1 MTDVE
6 NFDIISDI
14 GTGAD
19 TDTIPAEKGNID
31 PSRIERGTP
40 AKTEAPAQDK
50 AVTLRD
56 QISSALKSEDVTPP
70 AAQQDGGPARNPD
83 GTFAAKQAPVDPN
96 AAAPVVN
103 TQPISAPV
111 GLTPQDAELFAKLPA
126 ELQSTFARTM
136 ESLNEKTAR
145 YSGYEQMEQ
154 MIAPRRQAWA
164 LNGLTETQAINQ
176 LLALSDFASQR
187 PAEFVQYFAQQRGL
201 DLEEIL
207 YGADPVDP
215 NVQQLQQQVTQL
227 TQQLN
232 GMNTQQQQAAHDSVV
247 NEIVS
252 FAEEKDDTG
261 QPLRP
266 YLDEL
271 GSNVLPFV
279 QSVMQAHPEWSRQQI
294 LQEAY
299 DNACWGTPSIR
310 AKMQQ
315 ASNAAAEA
323 GRIQQQ
329 QENAKR
335 ARAAGVSMPSG
346 VPTATNTDP
355 STSANRSL
363 RDEIRA
369 QVSAAR

>member
-1 MTDVE
+1 MADVE

-31 PSRIERGTP
+31 PSRIERSTP

-56 QISSALKSEDVTPP
+56 QISSALKSEDATPP
-70 AAQQDGGPARNPD
+70 AAQQDGGPVRNPD
-83 GTFAAKQAPVDPN
+83 GTFAAKQVPVDPN
-96 AAAPVVN
+96 AAAPIVN
-103 TQPISAPV
+103 TQHINAPV